1 MTMKTIFN
9 YLLLLLLLPVLSN
22 GQNLVLKKTEIEVS
36 KDARKK
42 GMYVSSTRDE
52 QGNILSFV
60 AYDLKKNQLGFDV
73 ITVDNKGAV
82 VGVKSE
88 VVVDG
93 KTTGYNVE
101 IPKPGT
107 VANPAQGKTVLR
119 LVTANGMLGKM
130 KIEEEKFEPRYRKN
144 EDNIGNTIVY
154 TKVLRGFKFEPGKS
168 YDSDTKLNI
177 FAAHSSTANNLQ
189 ASYNIIEG
197 LIPNTVAYLP
207 AQGEIAF
214 LGKSPQVGKSSPNAH
229 NVITTGKFEGKT
241 KTFTNLKEHVLEYNL
256 GMVTT
261 GFSADGN
268 RAVLTSTVNAPSSIA
283 AHKKWQAGDEPYM
296 SFLSFTANGDL
307 VDNVTFKASAIRGNF
322 CIVPGKN
329 ANYVV
334 GSVDGDHK
342 GYFRADVGKPSQLE
356 IIKIENGKVAAQ
368 RTFDMETITK
378 SLLKTPGGKKGKLS
392 YKVLYFEYSQVLS
405 NGDILVFAATDESN
419 IIFQFDADGQLKAT
433 YMPGRVDGK
442 DFSRSGLQVIENN
455 NEVYVMYREQAP
467 GMAIGF
473 VKSFKGAGVTKK
485 VEFDRV
491 DELMTYGRI
500 VKINTSALTCSM
512 PVDITEEV
520 ILGET
525 PLFLGASGELLLLLR
540 DSKDN
545 YSLGRIE

>member
-1 MTMKTIFN
+1 MKTIFN